1 MSDLPDPPGITE
13 DDWAA
18 TPLAVRVLVTSLRS
32 RVASLEEQVRQ
43 TSLTSNSG
51 SGYHQVVE
59 RVRQVRARYGARA
72 PGAAP
77 RVASPRWSR
86 SQWSVV
92 LAVWVLSFA
101 APLFVSLHL
110 RAARARHAPTLV
122 DAPARPPVA
131 SLVRDLLL
139 RGLTVA
145 PLARLAAAAGT
156 TEVVAWSP
164 NGQYLAVGYASGSVL
179 LWDMEHWRLAAHLW
193 RAHHRFVS
201 ALAWT
206 PDGHLLVSAAGDGTI
221 VLWRAARGTLTP
233 VRRLH
238 VRARL
243 PYVLAAAISPQGD
256 QLAVADGQQS
266 VRLWNIAAVT
276 ARSSGRHPYRAP
288 SRPQRT
294 LHVSGHTT
302 ALAWSTDGTRL
313 AVGTLEGRVIVWQTQ
328 ASWPR
333 IARALGSRV
342 WALAWA
348 PTDLTLAVGGADGAV
363 RLLSGRTLH
372 PRALLLAPFHQ
383 TPVLQ
388 VPDYGQPAPAGTAGK
403 PQLAAGAAINS
414 LAWSPS
420 GDLLAV
426 TATGVPMRFW
436 QPSRGVVL
444 TTYWDN
450 WDMNG
455 VAWRGDGRRV
465 VVATDDGSVTVLSV
479 SEPRSAITEALCRL
493 RGRDWCPPL
502 LGRPPGSGTA
512 SLVPPSYMGR

>member
-1 MSDLPDPPGITE
+1 
-13 DDWAA
+13 
-18 TPLAVRVLVTSLRS
+18 
-32 RVASLEEQVRQ
+32 
-43 TSLTSNSG
+43 
-51 SGYHQVVE
+51 
-59 RVRQVRARYGARA
+59 
-72 PGAAP
+72 
-77 RVASPRWSR
+77 
-86 SQWSVV
+86 
-92 LAVWVLSFA
+92 
-101 APLFVSLHL
+101 
-110 RAARARHAPTLV
+110 
-122 DAPARPPVA
+122 
-131 SLVRDLLL
+131 VRDWFL
-139 RGLTVA
+139 RGLSVA
-145 PLARLAAAAGT
+145 PTAHLSAAAGT

-164 NGQYLAVGYASGSVL
+164 NGQYLAVGYSSGSVR
-179 LWDMEHWRLAAHLW
+179 LWDMEHRRLAAHLW

-221 VLWRAARGTLTP
+221 ILWRLARGTLAP

-238 VRARL
+238 VGARL
-243 PYVLAAAISPQGD
+243 PYVLAAAMSPQGD

-266 VRLWNIAAVT
+266 VRLWNIAEVT
-276 ARSSGRHPYRAP
+276 ARSSGQHPHGVP

-313 AVGTLEGRVIVWQTQ
+313 AVGTLEGQVILWQTQ

-348 PTDLTLAVGGADGAV
+348 PTDLTLAAGTADGAV
-363 RLLSGRTLH
+363 RLLSGSTLH
-372 PRALLLAPFHQ
+372 PRTLLLAPFHQ
-383 TPVLQ
+383 TPVLH
-388 VPDYGQPAPAGTAGK
+388 VPDYGQPAPATTAGQ

-414 LAWSPS
+414 LAWSAS

-426 TATGVPMRFW
+426 TATGVPVRFW

-444 TTYWDN
+444 ATYRDN

-465 VVATDDGSVTVLSV
+465 AVAKDDGSVMVLDV
-479 SEPRSAITEALCRL
+479 SEPRSAITQALCRL
-493 RGRDWCPPL
+493 WGRDWCPPL
-502 LGRPPGSGTA
+502 LARQPGSAAG
-512 SLVPPSYMGR
+512 SVVPPSYMSR